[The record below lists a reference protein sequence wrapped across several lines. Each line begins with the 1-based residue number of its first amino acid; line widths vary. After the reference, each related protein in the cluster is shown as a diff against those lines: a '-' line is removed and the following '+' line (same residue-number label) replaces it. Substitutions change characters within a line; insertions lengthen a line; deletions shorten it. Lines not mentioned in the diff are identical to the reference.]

1 MDKDIERRLDG
12 WAGSY
17 DWRRSLEQGEITEDE
32 LLTQLANL
40 EEGLCQGCYLEP
52 CICLPDDAPCD
63 E

>member
-40 EEGLCQGCYLEP
+40 EEMEP
-52 CICLPDDAPCD
+52 DRLD
-63 E
+63 EEVME

>member
-17 DWRRSLEQGEITEDE
+17 DWRRGLEQGEITEDE

-40 EEGLCQGCYLEP
+40 EEMEP
-52 CICLPDDAPCD
+52 DRLD
-63 E
+63 EEVVSGTRK